1 MLQKVRR
8 PRGRCFIRIANAPD
22 PKGHKKVDEPIE
34 TVNAK
39 PNPGQKY
46 QAWQL
51 KSINDS
57 DRSRLALRDRLTI
70 VRNGK
75 EIEVSFCGIKAP
87 DEKQELEIK
96 ARNYMR
102 SRGARHCVI
111 AY

>member
-1 MLQKVRR
+1 MNPSRQL
-8 PRGRCFIRIANAPD
+8 
-22 PKGHKKVDEPIE
+22 
-34 TVNAK
+34 TLL

-57 DRSRLALRDRLTI
+57 DRSRLALRDRLTV